1 MRGALCLKSEQLR
14 VLKVINEVTRKMDL
28 NEFARMVDLDANEAL
43 ECIQELARTGLLK
56 KSGGGYGITEKGKA
70 VLNAQTIVANG
81 LEFRFYTEV
90 GQSTGASARSLKE
103 FYETIK
109 TIDAASLEFHLYR
122 EDFTNWVQAVVK
134 DEVLATELE
143 NVRQSELKGES
154 LRKRLMSVIEK
165 HYGMEA
171 LQ

>member
-1 MRGALCLKSEQLR
+1 MKSEQLR
-14 VLKVINEVTRKMDL
+14 VLKVMNEVTHRMDL
-28 NEFARMVDLDANEAL
+28 NEFARMVDLTMNEAMHCML
-43 ECIQELARTGLLK
+43 ELAKTGHLK

-70 VLNAQTIVANG
+70 VLKAQAPVADG
-81 LEFRFYTEV
+81 LEFRFYTAV
-90 GQSTGASARSLKE
+90 GQSTGALARSLKE

-122 EDFTNWVQAVVK
+122 EDFTNWVEAVVK

-154 LRKRLMSVIEK
+154 LRKRIVSVIEK
-165 HYGMEA
+165 HCGMEA

>member
-1 MRGALCLKSEQLR
+1 L
-14 VLKVINEVTRKMDL
+14 
-28 NEFARMVDLDANEAL
+28 
-43 ECIQELARTGLLK
+43 GLLK

-70 VLNAQTIVANG
+70 VLNAQTVVAAG
-81 LEFRFYTEV
+81 LEFRFYTAV
-90 GQSTGASARSLKE
+90 GQPTGASARSLKE

-109 TIDAASLEFHLYR
+109 TIAAASLEFHIYR

-154 LRKRLMSVIEK
+154 LRKRLVSVIEK
-165 HYGMEA
+165 HCGMEA

>member
-1 MRGALCLKSEQLR
+1 MKSEQLR
-14 VLKVINEVTRKMDL
+14 VLKVMSEVTRKMDL
-28 NEFARMVDLDANEAL
+28 NEFARMVELNTNEAL
-43 ECIQELARTGLLK
+43 ECIQELAKAGYLK

-70 VLNAQTIVANG
+70 VLKAQTRVG
-81 LEFRFYTEV
+81 DGCEFRFYTEV

-154 LRKRLMSVIEK
+154 LRKRIVSVIEK
-165 HYGMEA
+165 HCGMEA

>member
-1 MRGALCLKSEQLR
+1 MKSEQLR
-14 VLKVINEVTRKMDL
+14 VLKVMNEVTHRMDL
-28 NEFARMVDLDANEAL
+28 NEFARMVELDTNEAL
-43 ECIQELARTGLLK
+43 ECIQDLARTGLLK

-70 VLNAQTIVANG
+70 VLNAQTMVADG
-81 LEFRFYTEV
+81 LEFKFYTAV
-90 GQSTGASARSLKE
+90 GQPMASSARSLKE

-154 LRKRLMSVIEK
+154 LRKRLAAAIEK
-165 HYGMEA
+165 RYGMEA

>member
-1 MRGALCLKSEQLR
+1 MKDEQLR
-14 VLKVINEVTRKMDL
+14 VLKIMNEVTHRMDL
-28 NEFARMVDLDANEAL
+28 NEFARMVELNANEAL
-43 ECIQELARTGLLK
+43 ECIQDLARTGLLK

-122 EDFTNWVQAVVK
+122 EDFTNWVQAVIK

-143 NVRQSELKGES
+143 NVRQSELRGES
-154 LRKRLMSVIEK
+154 LRKRLAAAIEK
-165 HYGMEA
+165 RYDAEA
-171 LQ
+171 LR